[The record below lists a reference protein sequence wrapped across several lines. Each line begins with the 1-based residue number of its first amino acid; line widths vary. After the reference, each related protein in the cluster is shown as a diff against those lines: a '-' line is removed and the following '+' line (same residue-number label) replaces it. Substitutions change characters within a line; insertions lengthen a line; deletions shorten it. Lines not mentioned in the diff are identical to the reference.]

1 MRECVAEYNYK
12 VMNGIF
18 SNKSEEIPRQI
29 YVIINLHPGEAGKAG
44 CRLDASIIR
53 SLSTSHFGT
62 GGIIEDTCRL
72 FLGGGNSFGGFI
84 TGGFF
89 LIKSMPKKTIYFLK
103 LGKG

>member
-1 MRECVAEYNYK
+1 MEL
-12 VMNGIF
+12 F
-18 SNKSEEIPRQI
+18 SNKSEEITKQI

-62 GGIIEDTCRL
+62 GGMIEDTCRL

-89 LIKSMPKKTIYFLK
+89 LIKSMPKKKITFLK
-103 LGKG
+103 